1 MEQKHPWGLASAKRC
16 AACIDLSGRYD
27 DEAATE
33 MSNAAG
39 DYESLGMHF
48 DQGRTLLF
56 LGGLQRGFNKRSGAR
71 QSLHEAAE
79 LFDRCGA
86 TGWAIRARAELA
98 RVSGRRST
106 AETELTPSE
115 RQVVELAVLGLSNKE
130 IASQLV
136 VSVYTV
142 EAHLSHAYAK
152 LGVRS
157 RAQLARALGD
167 TSRPV

>member
-1 MEQKHPWGLASAKRC
+1 
-16 AACIDLSGRYD
+16 
-27 DEAATE
+27 
-33 MSNAAG
+33 
-39 DYESLGMHF
+39 
-48 DQGRTLLF
+48 
-56 LGGLQRGFNKRSGAR
+56 
-71 QSLHEAAE
+71 
-79 LFDRCGA
+79 
-86 TGWAIRARAELA
+86 
-98 RVSGRRST
+98 VSGRRST

-136 VSVYTV
+136 VSVYTI

-157 RAQLARALGD
+157 RAQFARALGD